1 MAPRAGVNDRTLVSL
16 FSILLEAPP
25 RLHDPPHSSLAA
37 LQIGAMEASATRL
50 AAFAVYSV
58 WNCLSVVTGA
68 VGAACVVIAVLYTV
82 ISRVCWSGHVSPR
95 TSDCEARRVLVTGCD
110 TGFGHSVAIRLYEAG
125 FHVYACCLTDR
136 GVADLRSELPNRDCA
151 TVVKLDVTKQADI
164 DAVCATIRNAGHGL
178 WAVINNV
185 RCLTPRF
192 GRVFRA
198 RPSTWML
205 CRPASMPGPVLIGT
219 GTKTISSSWMSTFSA
234 LFVLRRRA
242 CRSWYGPLRVVS
254 AASVFTMC
262 VYQKQSR
269 GRVINVASVAGF
281 VVFPESSAYCASK
294 HALEAYSEALRNEM
308 RVWNVDVSI
317 IEPGFF
323 DTGIVRSAADQD
335 RRVWDRLPE
344 ATRSEYGNEWFAARY
359 IVYTG
364 SCTGCERS
372 TQLVALAEGS
382 SLIWQTQ

>member
-50 AAFAVYSV
+50 AAFVVYSV

-192 GRVFRA
+192 GRVCRAGGLNLDAVQAGINAGSRVDWNRYEDYQLVMDVNFFGPVRVTKACLPLLVWAVAGCVCCLCVHSGHVPETIA
-198 RPSTWML
+198 RPGHQCSICSGL
-205 CRPASMPGPVLIGT
+205 CRLSGEQRLLRVQARPGG
-219 GTKTISSSWMSTFSA
+219 
-234 LFVLRRRA
+234 VLRGAPQRNA
-242 CRSWYGPLRVVS
+242 GVECG
-254 AASVFTMC
+254 C
-262 VYQKQSR
+262 V
-269 GRVINVASVAGF
+269 
-281 VVFPESSAYCASK
+281 
-294 HALEAYSEALRNEM
+294 HH
-308 RVWNVDVSI
+308 
-317 IEPGFF
+317 
-323 DTGIVRSAADQD
+323 
-335 RRVWDRLPE
+335 
-344 ATRSEYGNEWFAARY
+344 
-359 IVYTG
+359 
-364 SCTGCERS
+364 
-372 TQLVALAEGS
+372 
-382 SLIWQTQ
+382 